1 MASPRDAALR
11 AAVGLTF
18 AVVTACATAQ
28 TTPAP
33 RPQPELQQIQELLQR
48 GAYPEAQQRAENWLQ
63 KNPGDTRARFLQG
76 VALAAQNR
84 IDEAIVVYRGLTDD
98 HPELPEPHNNLATL
112 YAARGQLDAAK
123 VALEA
128 ALRAQPNFAT
138 AHENLGDLYAR
149 YAAESWARA
158 ADLERNR
165 TSALTKLKA
174 VNTLVPPAAP
184 SAPETTR

>member
-11 AAVGLTF
+11 AAVGLTL
-18 AVVTACATAQ
+18 AVVMACAAAQ
-28 TTPAP
+28 PTPAP
-33 RPQPELQQIQELLQR
+33 RPQPELQQIQELIQR
-48 GAYPEAQQRAENWLQ
+48 GAYTEAQERTDAWLQ
-63 KNPGDTRARFLQG
+63 KNPRDTRGRFLQG
-76 VALAAQNR
+76 VVLAGQNR
-84 IDEAIVVYRGLTDD
+84 IDDAIAIYRSLTDD

-138 AHENLGDLYAR
+138 ALENLGDLYAR

-158 ADLERNR
+158 ADLERSR

-174 VNTLVPPAAP
+174 VNALVPPAASSP
-184 SAPETTR
+184 ANPR